1 MIKHKMYYFYSKNNT
16 KKEAICKAWKSC
28 RDNALEHFT
37 NRKQIDVSLFISLYN
52 IETYENRF
60 K

>member
-1 MIKHKMYYFYSKNNT
+1 MIEYKTYYFYSKNDT
-16 KKEAICKAWKSC
+16 KKEAIDKVIALNYE
-28 RDNALEHFT
+28 DALEHFT
-37 NRKQIDVSLFISLYN
+37 NRKQIDVNLFMSLYN

>member
-1 MIKHKMYYFYSKNNT
+1 MIEYKTYYFYSKNDT
-16 KKEAICKAWKSC
+16 KKEAIDKVVTLNYE
-28 RDNALEHFT
+28 DALEHFT
-37 NRKQIDVSLFISLYN
+37 NRKQIDVSLFMSLYN

>member
-1 MIKHKMYYFYSKNNT
+1 MIKHKMYYFYSKNDT
-16 KKEAICKAWKSC
+16 KKEAIGKVIALNYE
-28 RDNALEHFT
+28 DALEYFI
-37 NRKQIDVSLFISLYN
+37 NRKQINVSVFMSLYN